1 MGLGHGI
8 STVSGVSMSDS
19 SATSDRRST
28 SSSPS
33 ISNRAGSADSGDDH
47 RLERAA
53 PTIASSVRKTCFWG
67 AILLP
72 FLHVPLLL
80 TGLATPAETAVF
92 FGLLTI
98 NFVALYVGH
107 AYEKDTQ

>member
-1 MGLGHGI
+1 
-8 STVSGVSMSDS
+8 MSDS

>member
-1 MGLGHGI
+1 MGLGRGI

-19 SATSDRRST
+19 SATRDQRTTST
-28 SSSPS
+28 S
-33 ISNRAGSADSGDDH
+33 IGDRAGGADNGGERR

-53 PTIASSVRKTCFWG
+53 PTIATSVRKTCFWG

-80 TGLATPAETAVF
+80 SGLAAPPETAVF
-92 FGLLTI
+92 FGLVTI

-107 AYEKDTQ
+107 AYDEPSQ